1 MKLATD
7 LMKRLG
13 MKPLLLSKMTP
24 KLWFSKLHGL
34 FVWALVTV
42 LECLMPEMMTGL
54 VDAYKSS
61 NVHKKGSHKPMS
73 AAVMS
78 LETREMMRSRLE
90 PEYQVYNFVK
100 QRLQAQYQH
109 CLVNK
114 ASWWWRLSWWWW
126 ILNHKSSSLF
136 FYSFYTFFSCLWF
149 LLSTAAETLKWEK
162 ILGVKLTAWKLVF
175 SIECHSASSFSQ
187 I

>member
-1 MKLATD
+1 MSRTLGHPLAVSTT
-7 LMKRLG
+7 LENIERNYVVVGVLEMLEE
-13 MKPLLLSKMTP
+13 T
-24 KLWFSKLHGL
+24 
-34 FVWALVTV
+34 VTV

-54 VDAYKSS
+54 VDAHKSS

-109 CLVNK
+109 CLVNR
-114 ASWWWRLSWWWW
+114 AS
-126 ILNHKSSSLF
+126 
-136 FYSFYTFFSCLWF
+136 
-149 LLSTAAETLKWEK
+149 
-162 ILGVKLTAWKLVF
+162 
-175 SIECHSASSFSQ
+175 
-187 I
+187 